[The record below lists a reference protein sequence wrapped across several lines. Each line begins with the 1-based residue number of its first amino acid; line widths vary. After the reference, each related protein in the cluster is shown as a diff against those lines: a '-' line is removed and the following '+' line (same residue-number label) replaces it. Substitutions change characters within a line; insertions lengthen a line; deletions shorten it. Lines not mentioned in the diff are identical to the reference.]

1 MCQSR
6 KWLRLRRI
14 AHRTNFCARRANA
27 HDSGQEI
34 ATIRAVRKV
43 FLPITALLL
52 APLLH
57 AFGQGEAAGVIKA
70 TTKLWEDGSKSTT
83 IVDPDQ
89 RTAEE
94 TVTNAA
100 GKTLRKI
107 TYLLDERNFA
117 LGAIHYDAKGGIRYK
132 ETYTR
137 DAADHV
143 IESAYAG
150 PDGRALGRR
159 VFVYRGDK
167 LTGVEDYDAQGNKIT
182 PAQPASQARP
192 DKHKR

>member
-1 MCQSR
+1 M
-6 KWLRLRRI
+6 
-14 AHRTNFCARRANA
+14 NA
-27 HDSGQEI
+27 HDRRADFASI
-34 ATIRAVRKV
+34 TAVRNA
-43 FLPITALLL
+43 FLLSLALLL
-52 APLLH
+52 APLFH
-57 AFGQGEAAGVIKA
+57 AFSQGEAAGVIKA

-94 TVTNAA
+94 TVTSAA
-100 GKTLRKI
+100 GKVIRKI

-117 LGAIHYDAKGGIRYK
+117 LGAIHYDAKGTVHYK

-143 IESAYAG
+143 IESAYTGA
-150 PDGRALGRR
+150 DGHALGRR

-167 LTGVEDYDAQGNKIT
+167 LAGVEDYDAQGNRIV
-182 PAQPASQARP
+182 PAQPAGAARP
-192 DKHKR
+192 DKHRR